1 MSFGSFAM
9 TKRERRNNRVSLLS
23 FAADDG
29 GKPDDLGASPDD
41 NQQFEFAIVCKM
53 NIRVIQFDLFHYL
66 VIYSTG
72 SK

>member
-1 MSFGSFAM
+1 MCQNGV
-9 TKRERRNNRVSLLS
+9 EIE
-23 FAADDG
+23 AALVDDG

-53 NIRVIQFDLFHYL
+53 NILVIQFDLFHYL